1 MFAWLGVVASLT
13 GCQREPTPVVLLTID
28 TLRPDHLST
37 YGYGRETDPG
47 ISSVA
52 ADSVVFTRAFTTVPK
67 TSPAFASMFTG
78 LYPHR
83 HGLRMLGQELAE
95 QNLTLAEKL
104 TSRGFDSAGFV
115 SSTIMLARLS
125 QLDQGFEIWDDF
137 LPEREPGR
145 VNHERP
151 AGETGARALAWL
163 RDVSAP
169 FFLFVHFIDP
179 HGPYRPP
186 RSFRRRYLG
195 GDGNV
200 LPVDE
205 IPAFQRLPE
214 ARTLADYVGAYD
226 GEIAYVDA
234 SLTTIVDQLKR
245 RGIYDRALVI
255 VTSDHGESFGEDG
268 YYFRHGKTLEESST
282 RIPLIIKPPGGR
294 QPGVPEFSHEPVS
307 LVDIVPTVMA
317 YVAGER
323 AVGAN
328 VYDGM
333 SLRPI
338 LEGRADNEARIVFS
352 QREGR
357 GRIRQAAHG
366 RYESYL
372 DPPCDKELGG
382 SRCRLRSVG
391 SEGSVKREYG
401 ENVRSRRLA
410 AALTNFDVQRR
421 EFVRDFPVRWRYR
434 TGDEAFVES
443 FIAKHNRRW
452 HDRANGDLQ
461 ALRSLGYLD

>member
-1 MFAWLGVVASLT
+1 MFAWLSVAAGLA
-13 GCQREPTPVVLLTID
+13 GCQREPTPVIILTID

-47 ISSVA
+47 IAAVA
-52 ADSVVFTRAFTTVPK
+52 ADGVVFTRAFTTVPK

-95 QNLTLAEKL
+95 PNSTLAEQL
-104 TSRGFDSAGFV
+104 TARGFDSAGFV

-125 QLDQGFEIWDDF
+125 QLDQGFEVWDDF

-151 AGETGARALAWL
+151 AGATGARALAWL
-163 RDVSAP
+163 RDASAP

-186 RSFRRRYLG
+186 RGFRQRYLG
-195 GDGNV
+195 GDGKV
-200 LPVDE
+200 LSADE
-205 IPAFQRLPE
+205 IPEFQRLPG

-226 GEIAYVDA
+226 GEIAYADA
-234 SLTTIVDQLKR
+234 SLRAIVDQLRR
-245 RGIYDRALVI
+245 RGIYDRALLI

-294 QPGVPEFSHEPVS
+294 RPGVSKFAHEPVS
-307 LVDIVPTVMA
+307 LIDIVPTVMD
-317 YVAGER
+317 YIAGER
-323 AVGAN
+323 TVNASA
-328 VYDGM
+328 YDGM

-366 RYESYL
+366 RYQSYL
-372 DPPCDKELGG
+372 DPPCGMERGG
-382 SRCRLRSVG
+382 SGCGSRLAG
-391 SEGSVKREYG
+391 AEGAVKRGDG

-410 AALTNFDVQRR
+410 AALAAFDVQRR
-421 EFVRDFPVRWRYR
+421 GFVREFPVRWRYR

-452 HDRANGDLQ
+452 HDRVDGDLQ